1 MLFLQHLKMKKE
13 VGKIIFSYIFL
24 TIFTVKMVISVAPL
38 IISHFD
44 KQAVNAVIMQIEIEN
59 NGKTSDVKEIAVKEY
74 FTLSSFRFTL
84 VHPVQLILS
93 SMISIDHDKHVQAF
107 YPPVPTPPPN
117 V

>member
-1 MLFLQHLKMKKE
+1 MKKE
-13 VGKIIFSYIFL
+13 VGKFFFSILFLSIFM
-24 TIFTVKMVISVAPL
+24 VKMVISVAPL

-44 KQAVNAVIMQIEIEN
+44 KKAVNAVIMQLEIEN
-59 NGKTSDVKEIAVKEY
+59 NAKSDVKETSVKEY
-74 FTLSSFRFTL
+74 FTLGSFGFTL
-84 VHPVQLILS
+84 LHPIQLVLT